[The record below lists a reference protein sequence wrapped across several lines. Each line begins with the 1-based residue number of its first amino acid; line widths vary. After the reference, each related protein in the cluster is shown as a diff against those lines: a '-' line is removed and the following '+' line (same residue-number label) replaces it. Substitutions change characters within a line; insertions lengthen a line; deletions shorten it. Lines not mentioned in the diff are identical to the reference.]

1 MSNHEG
7 CLNWC
12 PSKYLESHT
21 NFGMIILIES
31 LILSKYLL
39 LGNYLL
45 EVFMSDRKK
54 YEGWRAENPNRHK
67 REISI
72 NMLNTSL
79 FFESDTKK
87 KNNKDKNKKKYS

>member
-1 MSNHEG
+1 
-7 CLNWC
+7 
-12 PSKYLESHT
+12 
-21 NFGMIILIES
+21 
-31 LILSKYLL
+31 
-39 LGNYLL
+39 
-45 EVFMSDRKK
+45 MSDRKK

-87 KNNKDKNKKKYS
+87 KNNKDKNKRKYS